1 MSDFSSQRGLDAR
14 RYRCMYV
21 CVWTGRQAVVIQTR
35 NTELSQDI
43 QTVADYVL
51 MKSRGRCVYRRGK
64 GREKKTILASYY
76 SISSMC
82 CRILSNQ

>member
-64 GREKKTILASYY
+64 GREKNYFSFLLQYQFNVLPD
-76 SISSMC
+76 SI
-82 CRILSNQ
+82 